1 MHDVIFS
8 NLVLQLKE
16 SHQTFSPLLP
26 LGVCVPSCPK
36 QKDLND
42 IFVSAHSA
50 RTWRKTVT
58 GASILKYSSGVLV
71 VWWLCKLQW
80 ENLGEDHIIWK
91 YFNLL
96 HLIIGDLHGK
106 VCLQRPNF
114 SPHSLIFYRCDNPKK
129 RRWDANEQ
137 ASLSPLQLEVL
148 LKKETLFE
156 EIGISRVRKRVLKV
170 TLGDSP
176 QWKLNVCACVFSCQT
191 IKKTKPIN

>member
-1 MHDVIFS
+1 MFAVHA
-8 NLVLQLKE
+8 QQE
-16 SHQTFSPLLP
+16 LLSFQW
-26 LGVCVPSCPK
+26 LRQGSK
-36 QKDLND
+36 Y
-42 IFVSAHSA
+42 SE
-50 RTWRKTVT
+50 
-58 GASILKYSSGVLV
+58 ILLWGSSGVVAVQIAVRKLGWRSHNLEMLQSLTFNY
-71 VWWLCKLQW
+71 WW
-80 ENLGEDHIIWK
+80 
-91 YFNLL
+91 
-96 HLIIGDLHGK
+96 LHGK

-156 EIGISRVRKRVLKV
+156 EIGISRVHKRVLKV

-191 IKKTKPIN
+191 IKKTKPSN